1 MKSHSLG
8 VLIVIAL
15 AFAVPSWN
23 CSAQGKTLRIATA
36 ADFPPME
43 SVSSTNEISGF
54 DIDFM
59 KAVASA
65 AGFVTEFTNV
75 SWYSIFSG
83 LESGVYDAIISS
95 VSITEE
101 RKSKYDFSIPYI
113 QVDQVVLLRADLD
126 AAESLRDLAGR
137 RIAFLRGSNGE
148 TSLNQADPNGEIV
161 RIPCSDITEA
171 FQELEFG
178 RAEGIICEH
187 IYAILATQDPMFV
200 GQFKIMKTPLL
211 GDEYGIVVKKGNTAV
226 LNLINRGVKKVLD
239 TGMDREIKERW
250 FTYR

>member
-1 MKSHSLG
+1 MKSYSLG
-8 VLIVIAL
+8 VLVVIAL

-23 CSAQGKTLRIATA
+23 CSAQAKMLRIATS

-43 SVSSTNEISGF
+43 SVSSTNEIIGF

-59 KAVASA
+59 KAVANA
-65 AGFVTEFTNV
+65 AGFTTEFTNV

-83 LESGVYDAIISS
+83 LESGAYDAIISS

-101 RKSKYDFSIPYI
+101 RERKYDFSIPYI

-126 AAESLRDLAGR
+126 AAESLGDLAGR

-148 TSLNQADPNGEIV
+148 TSLNQADPNQEIV
-161 RIPCSDITEA
+161 RIPCSDITRA
-171 FQELEFG
+171 FQELESG
-178 RAEGIICEH
+178 RADGIICEH
-187 IYAILATQDPMFV
+187 FYAILVTQDPTFV
-200 GQFKIMKTPLL
+200 GKFKIMKTPLL
-211 GDEYGIVVKKGNTAV
+211 KDEYGIVVKKGNTTV
-226 LNLINRGVKKVLD
+226 LDLINKGVKRVLE
-239 TGMDREIKERW
+239 TGMDKEIWEKW

>member
-15 AFAVPSWN
+15 ALAVPSWN
-23 CSAQGKTLRIATA
+23 CSAQTKVLRIATS

-43 SVSSTNEISGF
+43 SFNSTNEIVGF

-59 KAVASA
+59 KAVATA
-65 AGFVTEFTNV
+65 AGFSTEFTNV
-75 SWYSIFSG
+75 SWYSIFYG
-83 LESGVYDAIISS
+83 LESGAYDAVMSS

-101 RKSKYDFSIPYI
+101 RKRRYDFSIPYI

-126 AAESLRDLAGR
+126 VAESLSDLAGK

-148 TSLNQADPNGEIV
+148 TSLNQADPNKEIV
-161 RIPCSDITEA
+161 RIPCSDITMA

-178 RAEGIICEH
+178 RAEGIISED
-187 IYAILATQDPMFV
+187 IYAILATQDPMFI
-200 GQFKIMKTPLL
+200 GKFRIMKTPLL
-211 GDEYGIVVKKGNTAV
+211 KDEYGVVVKKGNTAV
-226 LNLINRGVKKVLD
+226 LNLINAGLKKVLEMGVD
-239 TGMDREIKERW
+239 KEIKEKW